1 MKKET
6 TIKSA
11 TALIALGFALQMAIP
26 AHADEAS
33 TPEKRTIVFI
43 CLHGSAA
50 SQVAAAHFNKIAT
63 ERDIP
68 YVAISRGIEVNS
80 SIPVQIRD
88 GLSLDELAP
97 VNDVPTP
104 LTPNEA
110 ATAAK
115 LVAFDPV
122 PDDRRGESEVS
133 YWSDVP
139 PVMRDYAAARDAIT
153 RHIDD
158 LEPRLAQ
165 QSNPRETLQG
175 MITAVDERNDKMAV
189 QVNSGIDSTFK
200 VQDGLILNAVHRG
213 DFIEITVENVAGT
226 KTIVG
231 LKKL

>member
-1 MKKET
+1 MNTMKHAFALLT
-6 TIKSA
+6 LGMMSFVAAPAQASDA
-11 TALIALGFALQMAIP
+11 TAN
-26 AHADEAS
+26 
-33 TPEKRTIVFI
+33 KTIVFV

-63 ERDIP
+63 ERGLR
-68 YVAISRGIEVNS
+68 YVAVSRGIEVNS

-88 GLSLDELAP
+88 GLSLDGLAP
-97 VNDVPTP
+97 VNDVPKP

-110 ATAAK
+110 ATAAR
-115 LVAFDPV
+115 LIAFDPV
-122 PDDRRGESEVS
+122 PDDKRGESEVN

-139 PVMRDYAAARDAIT
+139 PVMRDYAAARNVIT

-158 LEPRLAQ
+158 LAPRLAQ

-175 MITAVDERNDKMAV
+175 TITAVDERSGRITV
-189 QVNSGIDSTFK
+189 QVDSGTDTDFK
-200 VQDGLILNAVHRG
+200 VQDGLIFNAVHRG
-213 DFIEITVENVAGT
+213 DFVEIAVEDTRGT